1 MITQACTNATFRQTS
16 RCKAEDFEKG
26 PDEEAVQKAV
36 QKAFDD
42 LTEKLK
48 AYSDSASMIKKKVV
62 PWLAVNCC
70 NL

>member
-26 PDEEAVQKAV
+26 SEEAV